1 MIEGF
6 VILALLCGI
15 YGFINDMMK
24 KAGEAQSH
32 GIMSYKKF
40 TQRLL
45 ND

>member
-1 MIEGF
+1 
-6 VILALLCGI
+6 
-15 YGFINDMMK
+15 MK